1 MLLSEMRV
9 GQASR
14 VKGFSEAGLAH
25 QARYLSMGLL
35 PGADVT
41 LRHVAPAGCPLQ
53 VKVGSTLISI
63 RRAEAA
69 EIDVEARS

>member
-1 MLLSEMRV
+1 MLLSDIET
-9 GQASR
+9 GQAAR
-14 VKGFSEAGLAH
+14 VKGFSESGLAH

-35 PGADVT
+35 PGAEVM

-63 RRAEAA
+63 RKAEAA
-69 EIDVEARS
+69 EIDVEALL